1 MIDPK
6 RITLMTKLAAYES
19 GEGKKTLPIQRYF
32 KEHDIVMHVI
42 GTAFTTTLAYVI
54 LLFMWL
60 GYQFE
65 ELMENIHRT
74 NLLHLGGAVLLIYVV
89 VLAFFVAVSYFVY
102 RAKYN
107 AAQKGL
113 KAYLENL
120 KKLDELYKDDKTK
133 AGYTASIGGVVKYD
147 EVFWNLESD

>member
-1 MIDPK
+1 MAADCREIIGHFQVDGEIRSVNPYGNGH
-6 RITLMTKLAAYES
+6 INDTYLAELED
-19 GEGKKTLPIQRYF
+19 GQK
-32 KEHDIVMHVI
+32 
-42 GTAFTTTLAYVI
+42 VI
-54 LLFMWL
+54 LQRMNRNVF
-60 GYQFE
+60 QKPE
-65 ELMENIHRT
+65 ELMENIHKT

-147 EVFWNLESD
+147 EYSGT